1 MSRLTPER
9 GRPDAYRIVVAAR
22 PVGATIGRYRGFPIP
37 ERVVDQFG
45 RFFTYVGVIDRTGDG
60 QYDVEALKPGEFI
73 VEPGLVY
80 GLEAGSRRSVAAPQP
95 SPRAPIGRLSCTSQP
110 RWCCSSRV
118 LWRFSSFSSFFIS
131 YSFVLSLW
139 RQDAWDASS
148 FDGIPMHPA
157 VMPSRSFS
165 QRPLGF
171 A

>member
-95 SPRAPIGRLSCTSQP
+95 SPP
-110 RWCCSSRV
+110 RTDRQAMLQLATALV
-118 LWRFSSFSSFFIS
+118 LFFSG
-131 YSFVLSLW
+131 
-139 RQDAWDASS
+139 A
-148 FDGIPMHPA
+148 MA
-157 VMPSRSFS
+157 VQLFL
-165 QRPLGF
+165 QLLHIL
-171 A
+171 